1 MNSDRSENWIGIAKT
16 TEKSKYLYPILNPK
30 AHEVNCLFNKCFT
43 RKPISVAILKIMLN
57 QEYLKEAKWSGE
69 YSHIAEV
76 KLRSENISAKHESC
90 KAL

>member
-1 MNSDRSENWIGIAKT
+1 
-16 TEKSKYLYPILNPK
+16 
-30 AHEVNCLFNKCFT
+30 
-43 RKPISVAILKIMLN
+43 MLN